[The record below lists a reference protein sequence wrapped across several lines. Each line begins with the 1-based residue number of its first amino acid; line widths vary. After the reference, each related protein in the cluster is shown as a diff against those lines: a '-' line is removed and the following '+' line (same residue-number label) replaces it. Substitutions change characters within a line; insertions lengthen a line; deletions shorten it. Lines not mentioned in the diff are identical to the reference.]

1 MVRGLGTR
9 HSVCGEVSS
18 VFSGLRTRRR
28 RSCSPDLAWR
38 GCGVGRQRQP
48 RFGDSAPAREVR
60 MSRMMQARPQK
71 KKTKRKPA
79 FTPRHQR
86 TLGGSLTAK
95 PLAELPPWRGHTRLQ
110 RRLRRGRDPHKAGTV
125 PTQPLHTCSDRST
138 CISQMKFKSATLKSL
153 SRRSRW
159 AAAAG
164 DGNHPGKGALR
175 PPSSPSQAGAPHD
188 CLKVVSGPPPE
199 SRRRMEGAGRWLR
212 LLPGTLT
219 RLGGQAQHLISAHSC

>member
-48 RFGDSAPAREVR
+48 RFGPSSGGEDEPYDAGAAP
-60 MSRMMQARPQK
+60 K

-95 PLAELPPWRGHTRLQ
+95 PLAELPSWRGHTRLQ

-219 RLGGQAQHLISAHSC
+219 RLGGRAQHLISAHSC

>member
-48 RFGDSAPAREVR
+48 RFGPSSGGEDEPYDAGAAP
-60 MSRMMQARPQK
+60 K

-95 PLAELPPWRGHTRLQ
+95 PLAELPSWRGHTRLQ